1 MRIALTLAALLAAAP
16 ALAQPQVRPGMWE
29 YTMKMHMGD
38 AGGKKS
44 QPMQMQHKVCMT
56 KEQIARNEHM
66 VPRQGK
72 DDTDCKVTSQKV
84 EGSTVTFVMECTKP
98 EPMRTEGRT
107 TFKGDSFESDM
118 SFTSR
123 KQKFRQQVSA
133 RRVGECA
140 K

>member
-1 MRIALTLAALLAAAP
+1 MRIVLTLAAALAAAP

-29 YTMKMHMGD
+29 YTMKMDM
-38 AGGKKS
+38 GGKG
-44 QPMQMQHKVCMT
+44 QPMQMQHKACLT

-84 EGSTVTFVMECTKP
+84 EGSTVSFVMECTKP

-107 TFKGDSFESDM
+107 TFKGDSFQSDL
-118 SFTSR
+118 SFTGR
-123 KQKFRQQVSA
+123 NQKFKQQVTA
-133 RRVGECA
+133 RRVGECG